1 MQWIK
6 TFYTDISSCVLNNG
20 FTTDFFS
27 VRRGV
32 RQGDPLSLYY
42 LIYWLLKCLFAKFKM
57 IKVLKL

>member
-20 FTTDFFS
+20 FTTDLFS

-32 RQGDPLSLYY
+32 RQGISYHLYY
-42 LIYWLLKCLFAKFKM
+42 LHWLLKCLFAKFEM
-57 IKVLKL
+57 IKVLKV